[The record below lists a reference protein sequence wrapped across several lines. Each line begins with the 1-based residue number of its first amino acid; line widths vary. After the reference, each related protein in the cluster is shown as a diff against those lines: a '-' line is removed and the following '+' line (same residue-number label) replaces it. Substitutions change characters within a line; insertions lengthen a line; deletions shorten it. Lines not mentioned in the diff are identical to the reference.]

1 MERSILENMVFAFM
15 VGELGIEPITAR
27 KEVEKMT
34 DEQLEKFID
43 QPKRS
48 DLGAS
53 TAGRSPGA
61 DDGRPNKKGGTPTKH
76 SRHQS
81 KKKGKGIIAQFPKWY
96 KIMKKI
102 NTLEVIGKRWFQK
115 SYGNTYHTATVIEN
129 GEELKSGIKYGYE
142 NAYLQTAADLLRAN
156 GYEVPADNLKAF
168 QMMREYPHSV
178 KDVKRKK
185 DL

>member
-1 MERSILENMVFAFM
+1 MKNYK
-15 VGELGIEPITAR
+15 ITDKATQAIIGVVAMTPAQAR
-27 KEVEKMT
+27 RVEK
-34 DEQLEKFID
+34 DFIVKEA

-61 DDGRPNKKGGTPTKH
+61 DDGRLKKKKGGTPTKH

-115 SYGNTYHTATVIEN
+115 SYGNTYHTATVIVN